1 MHILYAVVQM
11 QTCILETNL
20 HAHTHTNAC
29 MHPCTCMHTHTFTYT
44 HTCIH
49 TLSLTHLHPFIHS
62 QSHLK
67 SKIHILQTPFPC
79 LLGLLL
85 SHLPQSWII
94 SALKHLCG
102 HNLDPICC
110 VLACLQALKDVI
122 GVTVWKDVSKV
133 ADIILQGTI
142 TKTWHYCTFWGSVCR
157 CWYSRIWRW

>member
-11 QTCILETNL
+11 QSCILETNP
-20 HAHTHTNAC
+20 HAHTQMHAC
-29 MHPCTCMHTHTFTYT
+29 THAHACTHTFTHTHTHTHT

-62 QSHLK
+62 HLK
-67 SKIHILQTPFPC
+67 SKIHILQTPFPR

-142 TKTWHYCTFWGSVCR
+142 TKTWHFWGSWCR
-157 CWYSRIWRW
+157 CWYSRIWIW

>member
-1 MHILYAVVQM
+1 MHILPAVVQM

-20 HAHTHTNAC
+20 KSTPACMRAHTQMHACIHTHTHAC
-29 MHPCTCMHTHTFTYT
+29 A
-44 HTCIH
+44 H
-49 TLSLTHLHPFIHS
+49 TLSPAHLRPFIH
-62 QSHLK
+62 SHLK

-122 GVTVWKDVSKV
+122 GVTVWKDVSKM

-142 TKTWHYCTFWGSVCR
+142 TKT
-157 CWYSRIWRW
+157 